1 MVRLLMAVITWN
13 AEETS
18 WCKKEFILWRKNS
31 LFNNMRLV
39 ATQQILLTI
48 ISMKMP
54 LIISERES
62 DLQIPVLNLL
72 DYGIWNTTKKILYK
86 NVKRYEDIEG
96 LSAAI
101 SYAWDKLTKKFI
113 NNSIEQ
119 LRMRLEKVVEG
130 GSHIEHLIWRHWL
143 MIPRTFL

>member
-1 MVRLLMAVITWN
+1 
-13 AEETS
+13 
-18 WCKKEFILWRKNS
+18 
-31 LFNNMRLV
+31 MRLV

-101 SYAWDKLTKKFI
+101 SYAWVRLTKKLF
-113 NNSIEQ
+113 NNSIDHW
-119 LRMRLEKVVEG
+119 RMRLETVVEEDS
-130 GSHIEHLIWRHWL
+130 SHIVHLI
-143 MIPRTFL
+143 